1 MDRQAAG
8 MSRREFG
15 QRAGLVALGGLFA
28 AGCGGPAPAKQDQGG
43 GVTGEIRMI
52 TPIFEGSDGAKVLSG
67 LIDDFKKQHQ
77 GVSVTPDYTT
87 YAKLNE
93 KLTTSL
99 ASGRPYDV
107 MLMGVG
113 WIPPFAAKGVLADL
127 GETPEALTAEYNDRV
142 VQPGVYDGKVYARPI
157 MLDTRFGYYRKD
169 LFKQAGLDPE
179 KPPKNFAE
187 LRDYAKRLTVRGG
200 DGKLTRAGIDILG
213 IDLRQGFETL
223 LWAAGGDLF
232 TADGKVAF
240 NQPKAVSALQLMT
253 DIIRTDKSE
262 DMGFTEPGA
271 ATGVPIVQ
279 GRAAMMLGHNNTWQE
294 FETNA
299 PDLVK
304 SAQIGFFV
312 ITDERPAVFQGGT
325 IATVSAKSKVQPAA
339 KEWVKY
345 LASSQPSLAAN
356 QQRGNVPAL
365 KSLISSEYVQKNP
378 AVQFAMN
385 NLKDAYSEGG
395 IPAWLQI
402 RGDFKA
408 TIESA
413 LLGKQTPQQALDDL
427 AKKADAA
434 ITSGK

>member
-1 MDRQAAG
+1 MAG
-8 MSRREFG
+8 QPAGSTRREFG
-15 QRAGLVALGGLFA
+15 QRAGLAMLGLMV
-28 AGCGGPAPAKQDQGG
+28 AGCGGPAPAKSGQGEA
-43 GVTGEIRMI
+43 VTGEIRML

-67 LIDDFKKQHQ
+67 LIADFAKQHP
-77 GVSVTPDYTT
+77 GVKILPDYTT

-127 GETPEALTAEYNDRV
+127 GDTAASLNSLYSDRV
-142 VQPGVYDGKVYARPI
+142 VAPGVYDGKVYARPI
-157 MLDTRFGYYRKD
+157 MLDTRYGYYRKD
-169 LFKQAGLDPE
+169 LFKQAGLDPA
-179 KPPKNFAE
+179 KPPTSFDQIRDFA
-187 LRDYAKRLTVRGG
+187 RKLTVRDGS
-200 DGKLTRAGIDILG
+200 GKLTRAGIDILG
-213 IDLRQGFETL
+213 IDIRQGFETL
-223 LWAAGGDLF
+223 MWAAGGDLF
-232 TADGKVAF
+232 TPDGKVAF
-240 NQPKAVSALQLMT
+240 NSPKAVSALQLMT

-262 DMGFTEPGA
+262 DFGFTEPGA

-294 FETNA
+294 FEQNA
-299 PDLVK
+299 PELIKDGQV
-304 SAQIGFFV
+304 GFFV
-312 ITDERPAVFQGGT
+312 ITGERPALFQGGT
-325 IATVSAKSKVQPAA
+325 IGTVSAKSKVQAAA

-345 LASSQPSLAAN
+345 LASSQPSLVAN

-365 KSLISSEYVQKNP
+365 KSLLSSEYVQKNP

-385 NLKDAYSEGG
+385 NLDDAYSEGG

-408 TIESA
+408 SIESA
-413 LLGKQTPQQALDDL
+413 LLGKASPQQALDDL
-427 AKKADAA
+427 AKKAEAA
-434 ITSGK
+434 IASGK

>member
-1 MDRQAAG
+1 MNRQPAG
-8 MSRREFG
+8 STRREFG
-15 QRAGLVALGGLFA
+15 QRAGLLMLGLLA
-28 AGCGGPAPAKQDQGG
+28 AGCGGPAPAKSGQSGG
-43 GVTGEIRMI
+43 AVTGEIRMI
-52 TPIFEGSDGAKVLSG
+52 TPIFEGSDGAQVLSG
-67 LIDDFKKQHQ
+67 LIADFTKQHP
-77 GVSVTPDYTT
+77 GVKVTPDYTT

-127 GETPEALTAEYNDRV
+127 GDTPAALTAEYNDRV

-169 LFKQAGLDPE
+169 IFQQAGLDPE
-179 KPPKNFAE
+179 KPPATFAE
-187 LRDYAKRLTVRGG
+187 IRDYARKLTVRGS

-213 IDLRQGFETL
+213 IDIRQGFETL
-223 LWAAGGDLF
+223 VWAAGGDLF
-232 TADGKVAF
+232 TPDGKVAF

-262 DMGFTEPGA
+262 DLGFTEPGA

-294 FETNA
+294 FEQNA
-299 PDLVK
+299 ADLVK
-304 SAQIGFFV
+304 SGKIGFFV
-312 ITDERPAVFQGGT
+312 ITGERPALFQGGT
-325 IATVSAKSKVQPAA
+325 IGAVSAKSKVQPAA

-345 LASSQPSLAAN
+345 LASSGPSLAAN

-365 KSLISSEYVQKNP
+365 KSLLSSEYVQKNP
-378 AVQFAMN
+378 AVQFAMK
-385 NLKDAYSEGG
+385 NLGNAYSEGG

-413 LLGKQTPQQALDDL
+413 LLGKQSPQQALDDL

-434 ITSGK
+434 IASGK